1 MRSMSL
7 GRIMGGRAGRWLS
20 AAAGLALA
28 AGLAGDA
35 LAQTTLR
42 VFVGGNARP
51 DLVRKL
57 LDGFEAQ
64 NPGVKAEVEV
74 GGATSEQQSK
84 YLNTVLTSKDSA
96 LDLFLV
102 DIVRTTQNQAA
113 GWTEPLDK
121 YLGADKDKVMGQ
133 YLAPYREA
141 NVFNGQVIAL
151 PFFADA
157 QFLYY
162 RKDLLDKYNLKPAA
176 TWDELA
182 AQWKTVNAGENNPN
196 LQGFST
202 AGAPIE
208 GTVCTY
214 LVPLWAKGGNLTT
227 GGKLSLDGA
236 PSTAAFEVFSKY
248 KAEGVLPGNIAEVV
262 TDRIRKDMQAGNV
275 LYSMLWVYAYNL
287 FQTGEDSAVKGKI
300 GVARLPGFAAGDQPT
315 CIGGWQIAVSAF
327 SKNKDAAAKLAIYL
341 ASRESSK
348 TLAIDGQLLPVYSE
362 LYKDPD
368 VLAKNPWF
376 DAALPVLLA
385 ARARPVTPRYGE
397 VSEVIRTN
405 MNAFLAGTKSADDAL
420 KDMKTK
426 LGGVF
431 R

>member
-1 MRSMSL
+1 MRDMSL
-7 GRIMGGRAGRWLS
+7 GRIAGGRIGRWLG

-28 AGLAGDA
+28 VCMAGDA

-162 RKDLLDKYNLKPAA
+162 RKDLLEKYGLKPAA

-202 AGAPIE
+202 AGAPI
-208 GTVCTY
+208 
-214 LVPLWAKGGNLTT
+214 
-227 GGKLSLDGA
+227 
-236 PSTAAFEVFSKY
+236 
-248 KAEGVLPGNIAEVV
+248 
-262 TDRIRKDMQAGNV
+262 
-275 LYSMLWVYAYNL
+275 
-287 FQTGEDSAVKGKI
+287 
-300 GVARLPGFAAGDQPT
+300 
-315 CIGGWQIAVSAF
+315 
-327 SKNKDAAAKLAIYL
+327 
-341 ASRESSK
+341 
-348 TLAIDGQLLPVYSE
+348 
-362 LYKDPD
+362 
-368 VLAKNPWF
+368 
-376 DAALPVLLA
+376 
-385 ARARPVTPRYGE
+385 
-397 VSEVIRTN
+397 
-405 MNAFLAGTKSADDAL
+405 
-420 KDMKTK
+420 
-426 LGGVF
+426 
-431 R
+431 